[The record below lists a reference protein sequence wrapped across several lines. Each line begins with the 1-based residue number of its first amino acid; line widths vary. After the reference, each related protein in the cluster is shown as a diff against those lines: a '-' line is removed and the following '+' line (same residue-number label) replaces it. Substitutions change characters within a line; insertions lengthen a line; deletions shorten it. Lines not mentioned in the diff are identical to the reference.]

1 MDHPRPWMR
10 YVAADDLDE
19 GTLEFDGLDVEDPAG
34 DTLGEVDGFIID
46 VNSGRPFYVVVDA
59 GGWFRSKHFL
69 IPVGHARLDEQRHVL
84 VADLTRDRVEKFP
97 GFNKDEFERLSDDDL
112 ARFATT
118 MAGACCQGD
127 AAISTEQAWPE
138 WPHYRQPDWWE
149 TGYYRPERMLTSDR
163 RG

>member
-19 GTLEFDGLDVEDPAG
+19 GTLEFDGLAVEGASG
-34 DTLGEVDGFIID
+34 EKLGEVDGFIID
-46 VNSGRPFYVVVDA
+46 VNSGRPYYVVVDA
-59 GGWFRSKHFL
+59 GGWFRSKDFL
-69 IPVGHARLDEQRHVL
+69 IPVGHARLDDRRKVL
-84 VADLTRDRVEKFP
+84 VSDLTRDRAAKFP
-97 GFNKDEFERLSDDDL
+97 GFDKGEFERLSDDEL

-118 MAGACCQGD
+118 TSAACCEAD
-127 AAISTEQAWPE
+127 AAISTERAWHE
-138 WPHYRQPDWWE
+138 QPHYRQPDWWE